1 MNENTNTET
10 REGGEKKMNLKTE
23 LLAEGKRILFTSA
36 VVLVILQI
44 AFYKE
49 PFLNTA
55 KFSLS
60 FLYFSLLP
68 GYALM
73 MLLANQLKPE
83 LRVILSFPVGLAVY
97 AISGYYLNMIWPIK
111 YLIALPSI
119 IIISCIGVYYL
130 HEKRLNRKTR

>member
-23 LLAEGKRILFTSA
+23 LLAEGKRILFTA
-36 VVLVILQI
+36 AIVLIILQI

-73 MLLANQLKPE
+73 MLLASQLKPE
-83 LRVILSFPVGLAVY
+83 LRIILSFPVGLAVY
-97 AISGYYLNMIWPIK
+97 AVSGYYLNMIWPVK
-111 YLIALPSI
+111 YLMMIPLAILSV
-119 IIISCIGVYYL
+119 CIGVYYL
-130 HEKRLNRKTR
+130 RTRKIRQED